1 MPRQLYE
8 FSYGLDHTSE
18 LVARTMTALTWA
30 DLPSEGGSRATRD
43 ALESAHY
50 IKGERMTFDAT
61 RSLRRASKILDSAIE
76 TAL

>member
-1 MPRQLYE
+1 
-8 FSYGLDHTSE
+8 
-18 LVARTMTALTWA
+18 MTALTWA